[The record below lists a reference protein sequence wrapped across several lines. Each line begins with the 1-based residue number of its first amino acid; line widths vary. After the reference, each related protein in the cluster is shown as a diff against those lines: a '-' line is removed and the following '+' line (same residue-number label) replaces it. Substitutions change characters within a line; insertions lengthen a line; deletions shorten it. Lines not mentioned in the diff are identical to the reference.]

1 MRMLVHAKLPH
12 EPFNTAVRNGTA
24 GKMIERIPRKRNL
37 RRCTS
42 LNTTVGAEP
51 S

>member
-12 EPFNTAVRNGTA
+12 EPFNAAVKNGTV
-24 GKMIERIPRKRNL
+24 GKTIDTIWRKPGR
-37 RRCTS
+37 RRCFS
-42 LNTTVGAEP
+42 QSMKAGEA